1 MELPVKRFSDFG
13 IKAEY
18 TSFVGDKVK
27 LHKILNTEIKV
38 HAYHIKPSKYPKNG
52 NNDCL
57 WLQVSMNET
66 KYVAF
71 SVAKVL
77 IETIQ
82 KVDEKDFP
90 FLTKIISNND
100 RYEFT

>member
-1 MELPVKRFSDFG
+1 MELLVKRFSDFG
-13 IKAEY
+13 IKAEHK
-18 TSFVGDKVK
+18 SFVGDKVK
-27 LHKILNTEIKV
+27 IHKILNTEIKV

-52 NNDCL
+52 NDNCL
-57 WLQVSMNET
+57 WIQISIGET
-66 KYVAF
+66 KFVIF

-82 KVDEKDFP
+82 KVNESDFP
-90 FLTKIISNND
+90 FLTKIVSNND